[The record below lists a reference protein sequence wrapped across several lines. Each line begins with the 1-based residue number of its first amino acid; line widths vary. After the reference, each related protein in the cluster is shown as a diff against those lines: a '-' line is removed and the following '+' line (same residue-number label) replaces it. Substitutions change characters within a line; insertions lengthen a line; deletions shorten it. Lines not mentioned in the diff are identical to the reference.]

1 MKLAEGRT
9 EEDLRAALENFAAS
23 SAPVALGQLQ
33 IADLAGFLAL
43 VPQGENT
50 ALQDFA
56 AHVVE
61 QFEPFRAP
69 LDPRSHAARAKGLNE
84 RQLELLGAYGY
95 PYVFDQFRF
104 HMTLTDRLV
113 PEDQHDLRVAAQTWF
128 GPVLDADIN
137 LDRLV
142 LYHEPE
148 SGLPFPPH
156 CRFCPQGMN
165 QLTETVFHNARIVLG
180 RRDHRRLRAGAG
192 RTDRLRRCGRIAERR
207 GYGRRLSDPRPHR
220 IAYRSP
226 GKPLPATARR
236 VLGPSGGVACP

>member
-1 MKLAEGRT
+1 MPQRFAIYYAPDVNDALWDRATIWLGRDAADSALVEGAVAGIERTRLLNLTQSAGRYGFHATIKPPMALAEGWT

-23 SAPVALGQLQ
+23 SAPVALGRLQ

-43 VPQGENT
+43 VPKDENT

-113 PEDQHDLRVAAQTWF
+113 PEDRADLLAAAQTWF
-128 GPVLDADIN
+128 GPVLDAEIN

-148 SGLPFPPH
+148 SGLPF
-156 CRFCPQGMN
+156 R
-165 QLTETVFHNARIVLG
+165 
-180 RRDHRRLRAGAG
+180 
-192 RTDRLRRCGRIAERR
+192 RIADFALK
-207 GYGRRLSDPRPHR
+207 G
-220 IAYRSP
+220 
-226 GKPLPATARR
+226 
-236 VLGPSGGVACP
+236 

>member
-1 MKLAEGRT
+1 MPQRFAIYYAPDVNDALWDRATIWLGRDAADSALVEGAVAGIERTRLLNLTQSAGRYGFHTTIKPPMALAEGWT

-23 SAPVALGQLQ
+23 SAPVALGRLQ

-43 VPQGENT
+43 VPKDENT

-113 PEDQHDLRVAAQTWF
+113 PEDRADLLAAAQTWF

-137 LDRLV
+137 VDRLV

-148 SGLPFPPH
+148 SGLPF
-156 CRFCPQGMN
+156 R
-165 QLTETVFHNARIVLG
+165 
-180 RRDHRRLRAGAG
+180 
-192 RTDRLRRCGRIAERR
+192 RIADFALK
-207 GYGRRLSDPRPHR
+207 G
-220 IAYRSP
+220 
-226 GKPLPATARR
+226 
-236 VLGPSGGVACP
+236 